1 MKDRAMSKEVQTVV
15 QRCGVREIV
24 EGRLRES
31 MYVSL
36 RTVSCQFKDGL
47 LTLRGIV
54 PTFYVKQVI
63 LSIVEDL
70 ECEGIKRI
78 NDEIDVVNPRGLSSV
93 RRK

>member
-1 MKDRAMSKEVQTVV
+1 
-15 QRCGVREIV
+15 
-24 EGRLRES
+24 

-54 PTFYVKQVI
+54 PTFFLKQVI
-63 LSIVEDL
+63 LSLLEDL
-70 ECEGIKRI
+70 ECEGLKRI

-93 RRK
+93 R